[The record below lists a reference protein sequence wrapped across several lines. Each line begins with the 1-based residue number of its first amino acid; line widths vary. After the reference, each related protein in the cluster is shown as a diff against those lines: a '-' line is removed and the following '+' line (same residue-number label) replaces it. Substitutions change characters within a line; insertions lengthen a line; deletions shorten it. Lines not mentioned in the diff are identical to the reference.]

1 MKTLLNLSFFGLLL
15 VILITSINCD
25 GGEAPDK
32 NLDESSVKYYIDIK
46 ETHLYNK
53 QTEGPKITLSLVTKE
68 IFSCC
73 NYTIKYLKEQ
83 KGNIIDIVITG
94 LNIPG
99 VCLTACGP
107 AASSDDLDL
116 KNGEYRINIIC
127 DYIKDAYDVKVTEEF
142 IEINWS
148 RLQFT
153 EPRTELFRRFPKNSF
168 VYLCGT
174 TIENKWICKDF
185 LDSLSARVNI
195 KEFNFP
201 EYGKKPYPDSSQ
213 GYYYNMPA
221 RFFKYENESDFA
233 KINEALK
240 SYSKIV
246 KKYSGVGIELT
257 NWKNEKYCS
266 WLY

>member
-1 MKTLLNLSFFGLLL
+1 MKTLLNLTLLCL
-15 VILITSINCD
+15 LFVILITSINCD

-32 NLDESSVKYYIDIK
+32 NLDESLVKYYIDIK
-46 ETHLYNK
+46 ETHIYNK
-53 QTEGPKITLSLVTKE
+53 QISEPKISLSLVTKE
-68 IFSCC
+68 IFGCC

-83 KGNIIDIVITG
+83 KNNTIDIVITG
-94 LNIPG
+94 LNMPD

-107 AASSDDLDL
+107 AASSDNLDL

-127 DYIKDAYDVKVTEEF
+127 EYMRDAYDVKVTDEF
-142 IEINWS
+142 IELNWS

-153 EPRTELFRRFPKNSF
+153 KTRTDLFRRYPKNSF

-185 LDSLSARVNI
+185 LDSLSAKVNI

-221 RFFKYENESDFA
+221 RFFKYENESDFT
-233 KINEALK
+233 KIGEVLK
-240 SYSKIV
+240 SYTKIV

-257 NWKNEKYCS
+257 NWKNEGCYS
-266 WLY
+266 W